1 MYTIAFD
8 MGGTRIKI
16 GIIKNGKI
24 VNSKIIPALSN
35 IGLETRLPAIKKVIT
50 NLCDDLNINISD
62 CQGIG
67 IACPGVISQDNKRI
81 VSINEKYNDAVS
93 LDLPAW
99 SEKEFNLPLFI
110 DNDARM
116 ACIGEW
122 QYGAGRGYD
131 NLVVMTLGTG
141 IGTSAVVDGHLLRGS
156 HGIASLLGGH
166 FTINYNGDKCTCPN
180 IGCSE
185 LEASTVSLDKNART
199 HPAFNISKLSK
210 VKNIEYEA
218 VFKYAEE
225 NDLCA
230 KYLLDRSLKI
240 WSITALNLA
249 HAYDPEIM
257 ILGGGIMASG
267 EVIIPA
273 IQEYV
278 SSHSW
283 NPYDKVKIVRAEH
296 GNNAALLACE
306 WLLNCKINKHE
317 ILDY

>member
-1 MYTIAFD
+1 MYTIGFD

-16 GIIKNGKI
+16 GIIKDGKI
-24 VNSKIIPALSN
+24 AKTEIIPALSN
-35 IGLETRLPAIKKVIT
+35 IGLEARLPAIKKVISELCS
-50 NLCDDLNINISD
+50 NLDINFND

-67 IACPGVISQDNKRI
+67 IACPGVISQDNKKI

-99 SEKEFNLPLFI
+99 SKKEFNLPLFI

-131 NLVVMTLGTG
+131 NLVMMTLGTG
-141 IGTSAVVDGHLLRGS
+141 IGTSAVVDGNLLRGS

-185 LEASTVSLDKNART
+185 LEASTVTLDKNARK
-199 HPAFNISKLSK
+199 HSAFNISKLSK
-210 VKNIEYEA
+210 EENIEYEK

-225 NDLCA
+225 DDICA
-230 KYLLDRSLKI
+230 KYLLERSLNI

-249 HAYDPEIM
+249 HAYDPEVM
-257 ILGGGIMASG
+257 ILGGGIMASAD
-267 EVIIPA
+267 VIIPA
-273 IQEYV
+273 VQDYV

-283 NPYDKVKIVRAEH
+283 NPYDKVKILRAEH
-296 GNNAALLACE
+296 GNNAALLASE
-306 WLLNCKINKHE
+306 WLINKRAS
-317 ILDY
+317 DQK